1 MSLQTDFSSFQQG
14 AKRFDTA
21 MRGIP
26 DRVPVCAQMHEFAMK
41 EIGARPMEFYSTP
54 EMLVFGT
61 LEIQDKYGIDVPVL
75 DYDVYNIEAQAI
87 GQEIVFGEDHMPD
100 VDRTK
105 PLIRSREDLDK
116 IRTPDFDTQGRFAHV
131 IEMNRLFR
139 KAVGGQTEATLRFC
153 APFSLAANLRGIEQ
167 LLMDIYTD
175 PEFAR
180 SLLERKGSRPPD
192 KST

>member
-105 PLIRSREDLDK
+105 P
-116 IRTPDFDTQGRFAHV
+116 
-131 IEMNRLFR
+131 
-139 KAVGGQTEATLRFC
+139 
-153 APFSLAANLRGIEQ
+153 
-167 LLMDIYTD
+167 
-175 PEFAR
+175 
-180 SLLERKGSRPPD
+180 
-192 KST
+192 